1 MLKIAFVGIGSIG
14 KRHFRDLCMF
24 LNQKKRSY
32 MIDVYRSGKGAAI
45 EPDLASNIHREI
57 WLSNN
62 MAVSEYYD
70 VVFITNPTAVHYET
84 IRHFAGSARAMF
96 IEKPVFDNPYAD
108 LNALRLQQDV
118 IYYVACP
125 LRCHPVIKY
134 VQTYIPY
141 DQAYAVRAIS
151 SSYLPDWRPGT
162 DYRICYSARQSLG
175 GGVDIDLIHEW
186 DYLTYLFGPVKSG
199 FAIRKKFSDLEIDS
213 NDYAAYIAQ
222 TEHTA
227 IEVHL
232 DYFGR
237 KSIRQLQIFLPE
249 DTVEC
254 DILTG
259 DIYWRVSGEHVHLDN
274 ERDGYQMRELQHFFE
289 ILDGKCSNDSNIAD
303 ALRVLRYARG
313 DFEK

>member
-1 MLKIAFVGIGSIG
+1 
-14 KRHFRDLCMF
+14 
-24 LNQKKRSY
+24 
-32 MIDVYRSGKGAAI
+32 
-45 EPDLASNIHREI
+45 
-57 WLSNN
+57 
-62 MAVSEYYD
+62 
-70 VVFITNPTAVHYET
+70 
-84 IRHFAGSARAMF
+84 
-96 IEKPVFDNPYAD
+96 
-108 LNALRLQQDV
+108 
-118 IYYVACP
+118 
-125 LRCHPVIKY
+125 
-134 VQTYIPY
+134 
-141 DQAYAVRAIS
+141 
-151 SSYLPDWRPGT
+151 
-162 DYRICYSARQSLG
+162 
-175 GGVDIDLIHEW
+175 
-186 DYLTYLFGPVKSG
+186 
-199 FAIRKKFSDLEIDS
+199 LEIDS

-313 DFEK
+313 DFEKLIFCLLSYTALMSSSATILINFSLLFLLLQAIQHLVGSI